1 MVSKFVKKN
10 CKSQIFWQFK
20 IVKNHFYKIEFK
32 VNKFWQLKN
41 VTNCETM
48 NSMNKEGLKVI
59 FQKFDGLIKT
69 KKIDI
74 IRKMIFYD
82 ANLMSVD

>member
-1 MVSKFVKKN
+1 
-10 CKSQIFWQFK
+10 
-20 IVKNHFYKIEFK
+20 
-32 VNKFWQLKN
+32 
-41 VTNCETM
+41 
-48 NSMNKEGLKVI
+48 MNKEGLKVI